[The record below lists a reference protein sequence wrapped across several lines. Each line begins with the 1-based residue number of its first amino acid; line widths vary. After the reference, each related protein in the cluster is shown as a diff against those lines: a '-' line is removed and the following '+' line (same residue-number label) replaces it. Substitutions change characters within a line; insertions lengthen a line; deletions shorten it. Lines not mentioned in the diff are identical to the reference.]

1 MESLTRLREQRAF
14 LCRLSPDRALGSV
27 EEADTFLRDRGLLT
41 RTADCALP
49 SLYEACHEDPYQP
62 GRPGFAT
69 WPATKWPWFGEL
81 ADRGHL
87 ITAVHR
93 GKSLLISG
101 AVARLLDPICRAEI
115 TRMGTADRG
124 WGRLLDH
131 LAAAGPSSIEDLRT
145 ELGLKRQE
153 LKALRAPL
161 ERCGAIVSRS
171 LHVTAGQGHQHSS
184 ELARWDQAYRGSG
197 GGTSEDP
204 AAALRDLIAAAVR
217 AAVLAPE
224 TELRRWFSWQWYW
237 ADSLVDDL
245 IGQGRLRRIDGHVTV
260 APRKPRPGHPG
271 ILLEVSNSDF
281 PGRSRTAVRRGRRL
295 LADLRAGHSD
305 LGFLHSCASR
315 VPEIVDLGD
324 SPQDPFGRES
334 PDARSGTF
342 REHRTRQDP
351 PPLSARGDRW
361 DSRSECGLDDLAVMS
376 WTVGSVSNAV
386 SNVRRI
392 R

>member
-1 MESLTRLREQRAF
+1 
-14 LCRLSPDRALGSV
+14 V
-27 EEADTFLRDRGLLT
+27 KEADTFLQDRGLLT

-87 ITAVHR
+87 ITAVRR

-145 ELGLKRQE
+145 ELGLKRRE
-153 LKALRAPL
+153 LKALH
-161 ERCGAIVSRS
+161 VS
-171 LHVTAGQGHQHSS
+171 AGQGHQHSS
-184 ELARWDQAYRGSG
+184 ELARWDQAYPGSG
-197 GGTSEDP
+197 GIGEDP
-204 AAALRDLIAAAVR
+204 VAALGDLIAAAVR

-224 TELRRWFSWQWYW
+224 TELRRWFSWPWYW

-245 IGQGRLRRIDGHVTV
+245 IGQGRLRRIDGHVT
-260 APRKPRPGHPG
+260 AAGQSRPP
-271 ILLEVSNSDF
+271 
-281 PGRSRTAVRRGRRL
+281 
-295 LADLRAGHSD
+295 
-305 LGFLHSCASR
+305 
-315 VPEIVDLGD
+315 
-324 SPQDPFGRES
+324 
-334 PDARSGTF
+334 
-342 REHRTRQDP
+342 
-351 PPLSARGDRW
+351 
-361 DSRSECGLDDLAVMS
+361 
-376 WTVGSVSNAV
+376 
-386 SNVRRI
+386 
-392 R
+392 